1 MWINNTHHTIEKLE
15 SRKWRALGFV
25 FCLFVLVEENA
36 SGHIKKI
43 ILSNIPSG
51 FTITFLEN
59 KIEKAIKFYKYTYTL
74 NQQPYV
80 WEFIMKP
87 KPPLAKNKCL
97 LLFAV
102 AALL

>member
-15 SRKWRALGFV
+15 SRKRRVLGFV

-36 SGHIKKI
+36 GGHVKKM

-59 KIEKAIKFYKYTYTL
+59 KMEKVIKF
-74 NQQPYV
+74 
-80 WEFIMKP
+80 
-87 KPPLAKNKCL
+87 
-97 LLFAV
+97 
-102 AALL
+102 